1 MSRSPLTKL
10 LTHGALLTSLLVIAL
25 LVHQHRELSQQYREQ
40 RARSLVLQAGD
51 AVPAFRARTTLGDS
65 ITIGESQP
73 GTRQLLFL
81 LTKECPYCR
90 ATLPFWKQIAAAVRN
105 SPKMPVTAV
114 AVALDSLPKMTA
126 YLESFGVNV
135 PIVEFP
141 SPRLKRIY
149 RAVAVPQ
156 TIILSDSGSILYS
169 RTGVITDA
177 RVRDSVIF
185 AALRPPRRVASAV
198 K

>member
-1 MSRSPLTKL
+1 MSRSQLTRI
-10 LTHGALLTSLLVIAL
+10 LTHSALLASLATIAL
-25 LVHQHRELSQQYREQ
+25 LVQKHRDLSQRYHEQ
-40 RARSLVLQAGD
+40 RARSMVLQAGD
-51 AVPAFRARTTLGDS
+51 AVPAFRTRTTAGDS
-65 ITIGESQP
+65 ITVGESKS

-90 ATLPFWKQIAAAVRN
+90 ATLPYWKQIAAAVDT
-105 SPKMPVTAV
+105 SPKMSVTAI
-114 AVALDSLPKMTA
+114 AVALDSLPRMPS
-126 YLESFGVNV
+126 YLASFGINV

-141 SPRLKRIY
+141 SSRLRRIY

-156 TIILSDSGSILYS
+156 TIILNDSGSILYA

-177 RVRDSVIF
+177 QARDSVVL
-185 AALRPPRRVASAV
+185 AALRPRRRVASAV